1 MKDYINIGP
10 AACAR
15 SSSKLILYSF
25 KSGKQALAFFFQ
37 YFPDLPQIISLTDFG
52 YLSDILR
59 GFGGIGWEVWGV
71 ICHRIVGGSVNSLA
85 LMK

>member
-37 YFPDLPQIISLTDFG
+37 LTLAFCM
-52 YLSDILR
+52 
-59 GFGGIGWEVWGV
+59 V
-71 ICHRIVGGSVNSLA
+71 IFNYPPTLEW
-85 LMK
+85 